1 MTERSEKL
9 AFIADHLQAHHV
21 GWRNAI
27 SMKALAGAAGLTP
40 SLLKADRT
48 NIRAGYIPELRK
60 QGHPILSCNQGY
72 YWPRPENDPAGREED
87 FKKHASRLTGQGK
100 GSLYAVAEAKR
111 APKYAGELSLFEVGA
126 SE

>member
-1 MTERSEKL
+1 MTERSDKL
-9 AFIADHLQAHHV
+9 DFLANHIRLHHV
-21 GWRNAI
+21 GWKNAI
-27 SMKALAGAAGLTP
+27 SMKALAAAGLTP

-48 NIRAGYIPELRK
+48 NKRAGYIPELRK

-72 YWPRPENDPAGREED
+72 YWPRPERDPVGREED

-111 APKYAGELSLFEVGA
+111 APKYAGELRLEFE
-126 SE
+126 

>member
-1 MTERSEKL
+1 
-9 AFIADHLQAHHV
+9 
-21 GWRNAI
+21 
-27 SMKALAGAAGLTP
+27 MKALAAAAGLTP

-48 NIRAGYIPELRK
+48 NKRAGYIPELRK

-72 YWPRPENDPAGREED
+72 YWPRPETDPTGREED

-111 APKYAGELSLFEVGA
+111 ASKYAGELRLEFE
-126 SE
+126 